1 MSKLIAT
8 ITDIQKLNNLNIVN
22 FNCLNTNLSM
32 MSLDLGND
40 IKIGTK
46 VELIVKATAV
56 ILAKKPNNN
65 ISISN
70 QIKMKILQ
78 INSGVLLTTI
88 ILQKDDTTLESLVL
102 TSIYKKL
109 KFKEEDEVIA
119 FINHSELSISR
130 VLKC

>member
-56 ILAKKPNNN
+56 ILGKKSNDN

-109 KFKEEDEVIA
+109 EFKEEDEIIA
-119 FINHSELSISR
+119 FINHSELSIAR
-130 VLKC
+130 VLEC